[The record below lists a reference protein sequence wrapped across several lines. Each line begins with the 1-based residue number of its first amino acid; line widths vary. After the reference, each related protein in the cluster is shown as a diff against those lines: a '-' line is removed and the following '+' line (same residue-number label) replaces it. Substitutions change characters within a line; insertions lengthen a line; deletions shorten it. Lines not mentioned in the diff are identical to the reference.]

1 MICGRRPLN
10 LCARPHSGVFQCRLD
25 RIVGQVHPL
34 SDFGNHLSKLDRPP
48 RFTTANL
55 CGRDQLT
62 TTILEVPRAGH
73 QRFLDVC
80 RSASRICV
88 SGIGTCWPQ
97 GSSARAS
104 GPETT
109 TGRLGPHWQNPLDMP
124 QLTEIPLGPVP
135 DSLANRS
142 ALKQTDFN
150 KEGQITG
157 SYIGDPRLPGH
168 SLNWVIVKQ
177 VFRRNGS
184 REGDVLGLLK
194 EVPEVRFTPSE
205 MVHHALLEKQADSN

>member
-1 MICGRRPLN
+1 
-10 LCARPHSGVFQCRLD
+10 
-25 RIVGQVHPL
+25 
-34 SDFGNHLSKLDRPP
+34 
-48 RFTTANL
+48 
-55 CGRDQLT
+55 
-62 TTILEVPRAGH
+62 
-73 QRFLDVC
+73 
-80 RSASRICV
+80 
-88 SGIGTCWPQ
+88 
-97 GSSARAS
+97 
-104 GPETT
+104 
-109 TGRLGPHWQNPLDMP
+109 MP